1 MATDA
6 ADQRTFDVIV
16 IGGGSTGT
24 NVAWYARD
32 NGLSVALVESQLVGG
47 ECSYW
52 ACIPSKTLLGP
63 SELVAAARR
72 VPGAAAAVN
81 GQVDVRAVFE
91 RRDQWTHGLDDEGQ
105 VEWMDSIGAELI
117 RGRGRLA
124 GERRVEVERDDG
136 GTQTL
141 NASRAVVVAT
151 GGRANMPPIDGLDAT
166 RVWTNKEVTQAS
178 QVPDRFLVLGGGP
191 VGCEMA
197 QAYARLGSEVTIIE
211 MSDRLL
217 GPYEPEVGRTLQEAF
232 EAEGITVLTGTTAAS
247 VARTDGDAG
256 PVTVTTEGGE
266 ELVGDELLVSIGRKP
281 NTEDVGLDTVG
292 LEPGGPLEVDD
303 RLAVRGVD
311 GDWLYAAGDVNG
323 RAMLTHQGKYQ
334 ARIVG
339 DIVAGKDLTAWADHG
354 AVPQV
359 VFTDPQVAA
368 VGQIEEQAR
377 EAGVDVKTVTSD
389 PNGVAGGALHGHQHG
404 FAKLVIDQDRRVI
417 VGASFVGPVL
427 GELLHAATIAV
438 VGEVPIETLW
448 HATPSFPTVSEVWLR
463 LLEADRGIG

>member
-1 MATDA
+1 VATETTDR
-6 ADQRTFDVIV
+6 QSYDVIV

-32 NGLSVALVESQLVGG
+32 NGLSVALVESRLVGG

-63 SELVAAARR
+63 PELVAAARR
-72 VPGAAAAVN
+72 VPGSAAAVT
-81 GQVDVRAVFE
+81 GEVDVRAVLE
-91 RRDQWTHGLDDEGQ
+91 RRDAWTHGLDDGGQ
-105 VEWMDSIGAELI
+105 VEWMQSIGAELI

-136 GTQTL
+136 GTETL
-141 NASRAVVVAT
+141 TASRAVVVAT
-151 GGRANMPPIDGLDAT
+151 GGRANIPPIDGLDTT

-178 QVPDRFLVLGGGP
+178 QVPERFLVLGGGP

-197 QAYARLGSEVTIIE
+197 QAYARLGAEVTIIE

-217 GPYEPEVGRTLQEAF
+217 GPYEPEVGRTLQQAF
-232 EAEGITVLTGTTAAS
+232 EAEGIRVLTGTTAAS
-247 VARTDGDAG
+247 VARHDGDEG
-256 PVTVTTEGGE
+256 PVTVTTKDGE

-281 NTEDVGLDTVG
+281 NTEDIGLDTVG

-303 RLAVRGVD
+303 RLAVSGVD
-311 GDWLYAAGDVNG
+311 GAWLYAAGDVNG

-339 DIVAGKDLTAWADHG
+339 DVLAGKDLSAWADHG

-368 VGQIEEQAR
+368 VGPIEEQAR
-377 EAGVDVKTVTSD
+377 QAGINLKTVTSD
-389 PNGVAGGALHGHQHG
+389 PNGVAGGALHGHEHG

-417 VGASFVGPVL
+417 VGASFVGPVV

-438 VGEVPIETLW
+438 VGEVPLDTLW

-463 LLEADRGIG
+463 LLEADRGIA

>member
-1 MATDA
+1 MSAEA
-6 ADQRTFDVIV
+6 ADEQTYDVIV

-52 ACIPSKTLLGP
+52 ACIPSKSLLTP
-63 SELVAAARR
+63 PELVAAARR
-72 VPGAAAAVN
+72 VPGAAAAVT
-81 GQVDVRAVFE
+81 GEIDVTAVFD
-91 RRDQWTHGLDDEGQ
+91 RRDAWTHGLDDAGQ
-105 VEWMDSIGAELI
+105 AEWMTGIGAELV

-124 GERRVEVERDDG
+124 GERRVEVDDDDG
-136 GTQTL
+136 GTRTL
-141 NASRAVVVAT
+141 VASRAVVVAT
-151 GGRANMPPIDGLDAT
+151 GGRANIPPIDGLDTA

-178 QVPDRFLVLGGGP
+178 RVPERFLVLGGGP

-197 QAYARLGSEVTIIE
+197 QAYARLGAEVTIIE
-211 MSDRLL
+211 MADRLL
-217 GPYEPEVGRTLQEAF
+217 LPYEPEVGRTLQAAF

-247 VARTDGDAG
+247 VVRSDGDEG
-256 PVTVTTEGGE
+256 PVTVTTEDGD
-266 ELVGDELLVSIGRKP
+266 ELVGDELLVSIGRTP

-303 RLAVRGVD
+303 RLAVLGVD
-311 GDWLYAAGDVNG
+311 GGWLYAAGDVNG

-339 DIVAGKDLTAWADHG
+339 DVIAGEDLTAWADHG

-359 VFTDPQVAA
+359 VFTDPQVAS
-368 VGQIEEQAR
+368 VGQVEEQAR
-377 EAGVDVKTVTSD
+377 EAGIHVTTVTSD
-389 PNGVAGGALHGHQHG
+389 PNGVAGGALHGHEHG

-417 VGASFVGPVL
+417 VGASFVGPGV

-438 VGEVPIETLW
+438 VGEVPIGTLW